1 MRKGFLVLGMGL
13 SGVRGSR
20 LRNNS
25 SSSAR
30 CLGSDLKLL
39 SSLEYSDLEVWFW
52 GLDSWSDVRGDES
65 MLGVQWFACQGK
77 LVLLLRFDLKV

>member
-13 SGVRGSR
+13 SGVWGLM

-25 SSSAR
+25 NSSAR
-30 CLGSDLKLL
+30 CSGLDSKLL
-39 SSLEYSDLEVWFW
+39 SSLEYSDSEVWFW

-65 MLGVQWFACQGK
+65 MLGT
-77 LVLLLRFDLKV
+77 LVIFPLRLTCSFVML